1 MSRFCNLSHQKPWIF
16 AVSRLFVFVAQFI
29 VLGLALAF
37 VAVWIRPDW
46 LPTPT
51 APAQVV
57 SHATAVNR
65 AAPAVVSVYT
75 RTLVQESLGLRS
87 TNPLFRALYRD
98 RMITRPQ
105 SGLGSGVILDGSGHV
120 VTTRHVIDGVD
131 DIAVALW
138 DGRVAAAQ
146 VVGTDPDTDLA
157 VLKVD
162 LNDLPTATFA
172 LDAPPKVG
180 DVALAIGN
188 PFGLNHT
195 VTSGIVSALGRGQL
209 NLNSLEN
216 FIQTDAAINAGNSGG
231 ALINAL
237 GAIIGIN
244 SASINQAEGA
254 EGIGFAIPAP
264 IALAVASQIIEY
276 GQVRRGWIGAQF
288 VNARLGA
295 PPVKSD
301 EPMGA
306 ERGAEVA
313 QVLAQSPAQRV
324 GLRVGDRIVA
334 INREPVDDA
343 RALSFAIAQTPP
355 GNTVELEL
363 IRAGQRFVT
372 SIQVEQQPPL

>member
-1 MSRFCNLSHQKPWIF
+1 MSRLLAFI
-16 AVSRLFVFVAQFI
+16 AQFI

-46 LPTPT
+46 LPTPQ
-51 APAQVV
+51 PAAQAV
-57 SHATAVNR
+57 SYASAVNR

-75 RTLVQESLGLRS
+75 RTMVQESLGLRS

-105 SGLGSGVILDGSGHV
+105 SGLGSGVILDESGHV

-138 DGRVAAAQ
+138 DGRVAPAE

-157 VLKVD
+157 VLRVD
-162 LNDLPTATFA
+162 LDELPTARFA
-172 LDAPPKVG
+172 LDIPPKVG

-209 NLNSLEN
+209 NLTSLEN

-231 ALINAL
+231 ALINTL
-237 GAIIGIN
+237 GAVIGIN
-244 SASINQAEGA
+244 SASINQTEGA

-264 IALAVASQIIEY
+264 IALAVASQLIEY

-288 VNARLGA
+288 IDPRLNAPYVEASA
-295 PPVKSD
+295 P
-301 EPMGA
+301 A
-306 ERGAEVA
+306 GAEVS
-313 QVLAQSPAQRV
+313 QVLRQSPAYEA
-324 GLRVGDRIVA
+324 GLTQGDRIVA
-334 INREPVDDA
+334 INSEPIEDA

-355 GNTVELEL
+355 GATLELEL
-363 IRAGQRFVT
+363 FRDQQRFVT
-372 SIQVEQQPPL
+372 QIEVEQQPPL

>member
-57 SHATAVNR
+57 SHAAAVNR

-105 SGLGSGVILDGSGHV
+105 SGLGSGVILDESGHV

-138 DGRVAAAQ
+138 DGRVAPAE

-157 VLKVD
+157 VLRVD
-162 LNDLPTATFA
+162 LDELPTARFA
-172 LDAPPKVG
+172 LDIPPKVG

-209 NLNSLEN
+209 NLTSLEN

-231 ALINAL
+231 ALINSL
-237 GAIIGIN
+237 GAVIGIN
-244 SASINQAEGA
+244 SASINQTEGA

-264 IALAVASQIIEY
+264 IALAVASQLIEY

-288 VNARLGA
+288 IDPKLNAPYVEA
-295 PPVKSD
+295 SVP
-301 EPMGA
+301 A
-306 ERGAEVA
+306 GAEVA
-313 QVLAQSPAQRV
+313 RVLRQSPAYEA
-324 GLRVGDRIVA
+324 GLIQGDLIVA
-334 INREPVDDA
+334 INAEPIEDA

-355 GNTVELEL
+355 GATLELEL
-363 IRAGQRFVT
+363 FRDQQRFVT
-372 SIQVEQQPPL
+372 QIEVEQQPPL

>member
-1 MSRFCNLSHQKPWIF
+1 
-16 AVSRLFVFVAQFI
+16 
-29 VLGLALAF
+29 
-37 VAVWIRPDW
+37 
-46 LPTPT
+46 
-51 APAQVV
+51 
-57 SHATAVNR
+57 
-65 AAPAVVSVYT
+65 
-75 RTLVQESLGLRS
+75 
-87 TNPLFRALYRD
+87 
-98 RMITRPQ
+98 
-105 SGLGSGVILDGSGHV
+105 
-120 VTTRHVIDGVD
+120 
-131 DIAVALW
+131 VALW

-162 LNDLPTATFA
+162 LNELPTATFA
-172 LDAPPKVG
+172 LAAPPKVG

-216 FIQTDAAINAGNSGG
+216 FIQTDAAINSGNSGG

-288 VNARLGA
+288 INPRLNAAQVDTGE
-295 PPVKSD
+295 S
-301 EPMGA
+301 
-306 ERGAEVA
+306 RGAEVA
-313 QVLAQSPAQRV
+313 QVLAQSPAQQV